1 MQVRGTMQQGL
12 MWQDG
17 VLYDEIIRDQG
28 VFGLRCKGTQVKI
41 LALGKGL
48 PSLEAV
54 ITKAEAEEQACAFSF
69 TRSRYGGN

>member
-17 VLYDEIIRDQG
+17 VLYDEIIRDQV

-41 LALGKGL
+41 LAL
-48 PSLEAV
+48 
-54 ITKAEAEEQACAFSF
+54 F
-69 TRSRYGGN
+69 GGCYYEG

>member
-1 MQVRGTMQQGL
+1 MQVRGTMQRGL

-17 VLYDEIIRDQG
+17 VLYDEIIRDQV

-41 LALGKGL
+41 LALGMGL

-54 ITKAEAEEQACAFSF
+54 ITKAEAEEQACALSF

>member
-1 MQVRGTMQQGL
+1 MQVRGTMQRGL

-17 VLYDEIIRDQG
+17 VLYDEIIRDQV

-41 LALGKGL
+41 LALDKGL
-48 PSLEAV
+48 PSLAAV
-54 ITKAEAEEQACAFSF
+54 ITKAEEQACAFSF

>member
-1 MQVRGTMQQGL
+1 MQVRGTMQRGL

-17 VLYDEIIRDQG
+17 VLYDKIIGDQV
-28 VFGLRCKGTQVKI
+28 VFGLRCKDTQVKI

-54 ITKAEAEEQACAFSF
+54 ITKAEAEEQACALSF
-69 TRSRYGGN
+69 TRSRYRGN